1 MTAPRLAIRDL
12 TMRRGCRGCRGARV
26 LLQNLDARL
35 DAGEVML
42 LRGGN
47 GAGKTSFLRGL
58 ARLTPLE
65 SGAYSINGI
74 APDSHNVF
82 MGQFVFIGHR
92 HALSAHLSAIE
103 SLALL
108 VALAGVRAS
117 RDDLMKALA
126 VMGLAAQ
133 ASRQTSQLSAGQ
145 QRRLALA
152 RLVVMGGEAHRL
164 WLMDE
169 PFSMLDDEGRRQLTT
184 LIKSHLQQGG
194 AAVISAHDSI
204 PLTAHQTLNI
214 GAHNGKTHHLEA
226 RKWGAQT

>member
-1 MTAPRLAIRDL
+1 MTVPRLAIRDL
-12 TMRRGCRGCRGARV
+12 TMRRGCRGARV

-35 DAGEVML
+35 EAGEVML
-42 LRGGN
+42 LRGKN

-65 SGAYSINGI
+65 SGAYNINGI
-74 APDSHNVF
+74 APNNHNLF

-92 HALSAHLSAIE
+92 HALGAHLSAIE
-103 SLALL
+103 SLAFL

-117 RDDLMKALA
+117 RDALMQALA

-133 ASRQTSQLSAGQ
+133 ATRQTSHLSAGQ

-169 PFSMLDDEGRRQLTT
+169 PFSTLDEAGRAQLTT

-204 PLTAHQTLNI
+204 PLPAHQTLTI
-214 GAHNGKTHHLEA
+214 AADNGKTHHLEA
-226 RKWGAQT
+226 RKWEAQK

>member
-12 TMRRGCRGCRGARV
+12 TMRRGCRGARV

-42 LRGGN
+42 LRGKN

-74 APDSHNVF
+74 APNNHNLF

-92 HALSAHLSAIE
+92 HALGAHSVIE

-108 VALAGVRAS
+108 VALAGARAS
-117 RDDLMKALA
+117 HDTLMQALA

-133 ASRQTSQLSAGQ
+133 ATRQTSHLSAGQ

-169 PFSMLDDEGRRQLTT
+169 PFSTLDDAGRRQLTT

-204 PLTAHQTLNI
+204 PLPAHQTLTI
-214 GAHNGKTHHLEA
+214 AAENGKTHHLEA
-226 RKWGAQT
+226 QKWAARK

>member
-1 MTAPRLAIRDL
+1 MTVPRLAIRDL
-12 TMRRGCRGCRGARV
+12 TMRRDARV

-42 LRGGN
+42 LRGKN

-65 SGAYSINGI
+65 SGAYNINGI
-74 APDSHNVF
+74 APNNHNLF

-92 HALSAHLSAIE
+92 HALGAHSVIE
-103 SLALL
+103 SLAFL

-117 RDDLMKALA
+117 RDTLMQALA

-133 ASRQTSQLSAGQ
+133 ATRQTNQLSAGQ

-169 PFSMLDDEGRRQLTT
+169 PFSTLDEAGRRQLTT
-184 LIKSHLQQGG
+184 LIKNHLQQGG

-204 PLTAHQTLNI
+204 PLPAHQTLTI
-214 GAHNGKTHHLEA
+214 AADKGKTHHLETQ
-226 RKWGAQT
+226 KWEAQK

>member
-1 MTAPRLAIRDL
+1 MTVPRLAIRDL
-12 TMRRGCRGCRGARV
+12 TMRRDARV

-35 DAGEVML
+35 EAGEVML
-42 LRGGN
+42 LRGKN

-65 SGAYSINGI
+65 SGSYSINGI
-74 APDSHNVF
+74 APNNHNLF

-92 HALSAHLSAIE
+92 HALGAHSVIE

-108 VALAGVRAS
+108 VALAGRRAS
-117 RDDLMKALA
+117 PDTLMQALA
-126 VMGLAAQ
+126 VMGLAGQ
-133 ASRQTSQLSAGQ
+133 ATRQTSHLSAGQ

-169 PFSMLDDEGRRQLTT
+169 PFSTLDEAGRRQLTT
-184 LIKSHLQQGG
+184 LIKNHLQQGG

-204 PLTAHQTLNI
+204 PLPAHQTLTI
-214 GAHNGKTHHLEA
+214 AADKGKTHHLEA
-226 RKWGAQT
+226 LKWEAQK